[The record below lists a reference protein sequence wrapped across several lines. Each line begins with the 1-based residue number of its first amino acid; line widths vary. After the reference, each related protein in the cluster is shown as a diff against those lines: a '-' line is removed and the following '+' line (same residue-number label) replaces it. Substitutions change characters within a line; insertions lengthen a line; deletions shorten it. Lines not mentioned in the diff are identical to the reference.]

1 MEFCEI
7 CDNML
12 YVKSNE
18 EKKLVKFCKH
28 CDFEKVETVNTAI
41 NISKT
46 FYSGDD
52 LLYNQH
58 VNKYLRYDPTL
69 RRIKDPLINCPN
81 ENCNAPDDK
90 KQVIY
95 IKYDNKNMKYLH
107 LCCDGFIQYGEDFYK
122 QFHQYTYDWDICYKH
137 I

>member
-58 VNKYLRYDPTL
+58 VNKYLRYDFFTL
-69 RRIKDPLINCPN
+69 LTKSGTFVDLAYDLASIVLDPFMAFSSASAFFCRNSLIFL
-81 ENCNAPDDK
+81 
-90 KQVIY
+90 
-95 IKYDNKNMKYLH
+95 M
-107 LCCDGFIQYGEDFYK
+107 
-122 QFHQYTYDWDICYKH
+122 
-137 I
+137 

>member
-1 MEFCEI
+1 MIIDRLC
-7 CDNML
+7 
-12 YVKSNE
+12 
-18 EKKLVKFCKH
+18 
-28 CDFEKVETVNTAI
+28 
-41 NISKT
+41 ISGISVYMISMIKIDYIRFNFLIT
-46 FYSGDD
+46 IIKWSSAKYATD

-95 IKYDNKNMKYLH
+95 IKYDNKNMKYLYVCEH
-107 LCCDGFIQYGEDFYK
+107 CGETWK
-122 QFHQYTYDWDICYKH
+122 QIS
-137 I
+137 